1 MRLSHSYSS
10 DNTISGEKCYMVDE
24 ALYKDI
30 FLAVTAR
37 KQNESILSSASE
49 KLEQH
54 LGQIE
59 NSHQRIIQRE
69 NVVIE
74 QFVAEIALS
83 QEKIKAGHTARMR
96 AVMADNWTLKDSMA
110 SSSELDQ
117 NSQEMKRLRFQVT
130 QYEGILPVYQ
140 SRLKDTEE
148 LNKKLDEEK
157 TELAKNIERLKQ
169 KLDKAESF
177 VFSMGTPEAIRQ
189 RGPVMPVMGSS
200 AELFPRLF
208 PSSSQDVHSKV
219 GASEGAVQNSGEPV
233 DLSNSPTEPGDTI
246 MEINAAPVVASAA
259 FKEVISSVQKQ
270 SSMNKNIAGTS
281 EQPTP
286 PKLIILS
293 NLGSKKEDIMGK
305 RARSLGPAASEPAQ
319 KKPS

>member
-1 MRLSHSYSS
+1 MH
-10 DNTISGEKCYMVDE
+10 N
-24 ALYKDI
+24 
-30 FLAVTAR
+30 
-37 KQNESILSSASE
+37 
-49 KLEQH
+49 
-54 LGQIE
+54 
-59 NSHQRIIQRE
+59 RIIQRE
-69 NVVIE
+69 NVAIE
-74 QFVAEIALS
+74 QFVAEITFS
-83 QEKIKAGHTARMR
+83 QEKIRAGHSARMK
-96 AVMADNWTLKDSMA
+96 AVMADIRTLKDAMA

-148 LNKKLDEEK
+148 LNRKLDEEK

-169 KLDKAESF
+169 KLYKAESL

-208 PSSSQDVHSKV
+208 PSSSHDVHSKV
-219 GASEGAVQNSGEPV
+219 GATESKVQNPGEPV
-233 DLSNSPTEPGDTI
+233 NLSDSPTEPGDTV
-246 MEINAAPVVASAA
+246 METSAASETSTAPVIKLS

-270 SSMNKNIAGTS
+270 NMATKNIEGMAGTA

-286 PKLIILS
+286 PK
-293 NLGSKKEDIMGK
+293 
-305 RARSLGPAASEPAQ
+305 
-319 KKPS
+319 